1 MPRKKGS
8 LAENGLVVVF
18 GESYNDSQSIAHL
31 ILALRPDLRVRPM
44 RSPTVLIHRDSD
56 GRQNIRRNVDQIRE
70 AVRALQVNDRV
81 VAAVLHKDCDAV
93 EPAHSDLAREIERQV
108 RGTSYICIPATPAW
122 EIESWWYLWPDS
134 VHAYHPTW
142 RKLRRAG
149 TRVGL
154 LENAKERLIRDL
166 RPGNARTR
174 DYVESDSIGIAEQV
188 KRSGGAASLAARSDS
203 FSDFYRRLAAID
215 S

>member
-1 MPRKKGS
+1 MPRKKS
-8 LAENGLVVVF
+8 PPTANGLVVVF
-18 GESYNDSQSIAHL
+18 GESYNDSQAIAHL
-31 ILALRPDLRVRPM
+31 IAALRPDLKVRPM

-93 EPAHSDLAREIERQV
+93 EPAHSGLSREIERQV
-108 RGTSYICIPATPAW
+108 SDTSYICVPATPAW
-122 EIESWWYLWPDS
+122 EIESWWYLWPGS

-142 RKLRRAG
+142 RRLKRAG

-154 LENAKERLIRDL
+154 LVNSKERLIRDL
-166 RPGNARTR
+166 RPSNARTR

-188 KRSGGAASLAARSDS
+188 KRSGGVSSLAARSDS
-203 FSDFYRRLAAID
+203 FSDFCRRLAAID
-215 S
+215 L